1 MGDVPVE
8 FTIRDLNSTPIAYQ
22 PIMAECGRSFAEAL
36 KMAAEIH
43 PVGTHLR
50 GVPNIQ

>member
-1 MGDVPVE
+1 MGDVPAE
-8 FTIRDLNSTPIAYQ
+8 FAIHDLNSPPIPYQ
-22 PIMAECGRSFAEAL
+22 PIVAESGRSFAEAMR
-36 KMAAEIH
+36 MAAEIH